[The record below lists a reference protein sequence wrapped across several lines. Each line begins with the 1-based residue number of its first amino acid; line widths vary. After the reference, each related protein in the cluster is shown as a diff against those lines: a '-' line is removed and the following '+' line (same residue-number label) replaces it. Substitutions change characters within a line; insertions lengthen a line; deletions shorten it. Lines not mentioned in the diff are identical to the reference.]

1 MAAQLWS
8 MDTWYKALLRR
19 LTNCEGSGQATGRSR
34 GFAFCLKSKLLSN
47 TVRSRGRERLCGH
60 DVMDDLMVPAHRGKE
75 GRTER
80 GPSSISHKVSV
91 GSASKPRREKRF
103 GHSKGQEE
111 KVTCRRKKTRHIQGT
126 FSGRVTYTSPNV
138 WPCHQG
144 GSVATRRISP
154 II

>member
-19 LTNCEGSGQATGRSR
+19 LTNCEGSGQATGCSR

-75 GRTER
+75 GGTER

-91 GSASKPRREKRF
+91 GSASKHLGEARVQ
-103 GHSKGQEE
+103 HSKRAVFTDRGQEGD
-111 KVTCRRKKTRHIQGT
+111 T
-126 FSGRVTYTSPNV
+126 V
-138 WPCHQG
+138 WGERQPSDTLGVHN
-144 GSVATRRISP
+144 
-154 II
+154 

>member
-1 MAAQLWS
+1 MYWELFSCHAGC
-8 MDTWYKALLRR
+8 RI
-19 LTNCEGSGQATGRSR
+19 G
-34 GFAFCLKSKLLSN
+34 SKLDEPGLPIYQMN
-47 TVRSRGRERLCGH
+47 EIKDRGRLCGH

-91 GSASKPRREKRF
+91 GSASKPRRERRF